1 MAKRI
6 DGKRVAEIIYGK
18 GMVDM
23 SNLELWNKVQETDP
37 NFTKAF
43 SKGGGFKGTSI
54 NPTYNNKKATE
65 LFGPCGI
72 GWGLDIIKE
81 SFQEGAPIFINGKE
95 ACREITHIIQI
106 SFWYKLNGE
115 TGRIPSFGQTSYVG
129 SNKNGIYT
137 DEEAPKKSQTDAI
150 TKALSMLGFSS
161 DVFMGMYDDVKY
173 INDIKEHSAP
183 KAPNPPKEPAYDV
196 KVETEKYIN
205 DIWSKENRDG
215 LALFWEEV
223 DSKNRRGRIKAADIA
238 LYNTIINARDDK
250 LDSFNEKSN

>member
-1 MAKRI
+1 MAQRI
-6 DGKRVAEIIYGK
+6 DGKRAAEIMYGQ
-18 GMVDM
+18 GVISM

-37 NFTKAF
+37 KYTKAF

-81 SFQEGAPIFINGKE
+81 SFQEGAPILINGNEICK
-95 ACREITHIIQI
+95 EITHILQI

-173 INDIKEHSAP
+173 INDIKEHSAH
-183 KAPNPPKEPAYDV
+183 KPPKEPVYDPMA
-196 KVETEKYIN
+196 ETERYVH
-205 DIWSKENRDG
+205 DIWSKPSKDK
-215 LALFWEEV
+215 LALFWEEI
-223 DSKNRRGRIKAADIA
+223 DSRNNRGRIKAADIN
-238 LYNTIINARDDK
+238 LYNKIITARDDK
-250 LDSFNEKSN
+250 LDSFRDELNG